1 MMDVVAVSTVV
12 TGAVVITGAV
22 VTVVVTVTGAVVTGA
37 TVTVV
42 AVVTGAVVTGATV
55 CVGAGAVG
63 AAVTTGATTVVVVTA
78 LGAAFVVTVVVAFV
92 AGVTAAGVAAGA
104 VAAGAVVV
112 VLVAVAA
119 GAVVVVLVAVAAS
132 AKWLAARK
140 TTPKRLHN
148 NLIDFIFFSKTLFK
162 TFKGHANDHSP
173 IVQPFDKKV
182 YCCSSQSTLNSSNQ
196 ADPAKAKGLLRPGSM
211 TRSITWLTH
220 PDAGKLKL
228 SSKGRHSAV
237 PVNN

>member
-92 AGVTAAGVAAGA
+92 AGVTAAGVAAG
-104 VAAGAVVV
+104 
-112 VLVAVAA
+112 AVAA